1 MYKRQGHGVIHW
13 QKRCD
18 QRLTGV
24 EPWSSLGAVAQYSG
38 IQHSLQLYW
47 IATNNENQLVCVYVC
62 VCVCVYTCRMCV
74 YERSVNYILKS
85 TTCTHPFYT
94 YMMFSCQE
102 MELMALVT
110 LTDKTWQMW
119 PYLASKETLRRPGS
133 HFFLHLQAL
142 NCYVRSPGYSLEG
155 QAWGG
160 CL

>member
-1 MYKRQGHGVIHW
+1 MSIRQGYGVIRW

-24 EPWSSLGAVAQYSG
+24 EPCISLGAVVQYSW
-38 IQHSLQLYW
+38 IQHSQQLSW
-47 IATNNENQLVCVYVC
+47 IAANNENQLC
-62 VCVCVYTCRMCV
+62 VCVCVHTCGMCV

-94 YMMFSCQE
+94 HMMLSCQE

-110 LTDKTWQMW
+110 LTDKTWQKW
-119 PYLASKETLRRPGS
+119 PYLASKETLRPGS
-133 HFFLHLQAL
+133 YFFLHLWAL
-142 NCYVRSPGYSLEG
+142 SCYVTSPGYPLEG

-160 CL
+160 CS